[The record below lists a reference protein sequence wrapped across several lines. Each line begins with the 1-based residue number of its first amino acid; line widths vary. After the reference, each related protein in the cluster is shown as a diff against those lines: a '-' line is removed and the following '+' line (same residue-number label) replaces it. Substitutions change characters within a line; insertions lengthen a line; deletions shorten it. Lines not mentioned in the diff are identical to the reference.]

1 MIRSKEGEKGEDDE
15 GEGEAMS
22 LARDIWALHLGRRE
36 DGHHHLQL
44 HPQLLPPHGLQ
55 AHTQWVRVV
64 SSRVWNNFLD
74 KNYLW
79 FKELNAIFSRLA
91 FPPMFLLSFF
101 FSDSQWM
108 RWKIYWASD
117 QFHLQVDVSW
127 KFSTFFVVTYQ
138 PWLEDIKEIIEG
150 RVRVQGANSVF
161 SAVSR
166 ISSRWSSSTEKLLQ
180 KASFED
186 FKRW

>member
-1 MIRSKEGEKGEDDE
+1 MDEMKDLLGEWPI
-15 GEGEAMS
+15 S
-22 LARDIWALHLGRRE
+22 FTGRC
-36 DGHHHLQL
+36 
-44 HPQLLPPHGLQ
+44 
-55 AHTQWVRVV
+55 
-64 SSRVWNNFLD
+64 
-74 KNYLW
+74 
-79 FKELNAIFSRLA
+79 
-91 FPPMFLLSFF
+91 
-101 FSDSQWM
+101 
-108 RWKIYWASD
+108 

-166 ISSRWSSSTEKLLQ
+166 ISSRWSSSIEKLLQ

-186 FKRW
+186 FKRCDDNKKSEEIEAKEDISLKRNVKPLPLWLFLLDDLKYFMSD

>member
-1 MIRSKEGEKGEDDE
+1 MDEMKDLLGEWPI
-15 GEGEAMS
+15 S
-22 LARDIWALHLGRRE
+22 FTGRC
-36 DGHHHLQL
+36 
-44 HPQLLPPHGLQ
+44 
-55 AHTQWVRVV
+55 
-64 SSRVWNNFLD
+64 
-74 KNYLW
+74 
-79 FKELNAIFSRLA
+79 
-91 FPPMFLLSFF
+91 
-101 FSDSQWM
+101 
-108 RWKIYWASD
+108 

-166 ISSRWSSSTEKLLQ
+166 ISSRWSSSIEKLLQ

-186 FKRW
+186 FKRCDDNNKSEEIEAKEDISLKRNVKPLPLWLFLLDDLKYFMSY